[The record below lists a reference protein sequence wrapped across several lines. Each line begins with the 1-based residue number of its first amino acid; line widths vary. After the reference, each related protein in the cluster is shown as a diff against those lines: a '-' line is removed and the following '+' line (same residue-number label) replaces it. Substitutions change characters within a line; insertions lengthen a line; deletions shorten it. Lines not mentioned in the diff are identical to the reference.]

1 MASDRLTPV
10 LWLAGYAAATFLSF
24 PVGGGGFDIGFA
36 VAWLGPACLLIGLR
50 GVPPGRAAR
59 LAFVAALAG
68 HTAVLHWIYVVT
80 VTYGHA
86 SPFVGVIAPVGLA
99 AYLSAHTAL
108 FAAAVAWLRPFDATG
123 ARRWAGPF
131 LVAALW
137 TAVDHLR
144 SVSLSGFPWATLGYA
159 QHANPALLGLAPLG
173 SVYALSFTTVL
184 GGAGLALLWRERGSR
199 PGLVAW
205 AAVALLHAL
214 GLGVGLAT
222 APDGD
227 APRVRIGVLQ
237 GNIDQDVKWNPEW
250 AERTLAIYEDL
261 SRRAAADGAVWI
273 VWPETAV
280 PGSVHTDPSVRA
292 RLETLASETGATLV
306 VGGVGVVNDDSGRR
320 FFDSAF
326 VVDAGGVRERYDKAH
341 LVPFGEY
348 VPLRDLLGRVFSA
361 VARGIASAD
370 VSAGSGPRALA
381 LPTSDGSAVPAG
393 VTICY
398 ELLFPDLV
406 RGFVG
411 DGAQVLLAIT
421 NDAWYGRTGAPHQF
435 LAITA
440 LRSAENR
447 VWTARAANTGISG
460 FIDARGRVR
469 VQSRIFERGYLMGDV
484 PLRAA
489 AKGGSFYTRRG
500 DVWAWSCWIGVAV
513 AAAVGRRSPSPRLA
527 SPGRESEG

>member
-1 MASDRLTPV
+1 MASDRLKP
-10 LWLAGYAAATFLSF
+10 LPWLAGYAVATFLSF
-24 PVGGGGFDIGFA
+24 PVGGGGFDVGAA
-36 VAWLGPACLLIGLR
+36 VAWLGPACLLLGLR
-50 GVPPGRAAR
+50 GAPPARAAR
-59 LAFVAALAG
+59 LAFLAALVG

-86 SPFVGVIAPVGLA
+86 SPLVGVIAPAGLA
-99 AYLSAHTAL
+99 AYMAAHTAL
-108 FAAAVAWLRPFDATG
+108 FGAALAWLRPFDASG

-137 TAVDHLR
+137 TALDHLR

-173 SVYALSFTTVL
+173 SVYALSFATAL
-184 GGAGLALLWRERGSR
+184 GGAGLALLWGERASR
-199 PGLVAW
+199 PGLAAW
-205 AAVALLHAL
+205 AGVLLLHGL
-214 GLGVGLAT
+214 GLTIGHAT
-222 APDGD
+222 LPDAD
-227 APRVRIGVLQ
+227 APRVRIGVIQ
-237 GNIDQDVKWNPEW
+237 GNIDQGVKWNPAW
-250 AERTLAIYEDL
+250 AERTLAVYEDL
-261 SRRAAADGAVWI
+261 SRRAATDGAVWI

-280 PGSVHTDPSVRA
+280 PGSVYTDPAVRR
-292 RLETLASETGATLV
+292 RLRTLARETGATLV
-306 VGGVGVVNDDSGRR
+306 VGGVGVVSHDGGRR

-326 VVDAGGVRERYDKAH
+326 VVDADGIRERYDKAH

-348 VPLRDLLGRVFSA
+348 IPLRDLLGRVFSA
-361 VARGIASAD
+361 LARGIAAAD
-370 VSAGSGPRALA
+370 VSPGSGPRALV
-381 LPTSDGSAVPAG
+381 LPVRDGSAVPSG

-469 VQSRIFERGYLMGDV
+469 EQSGIFERGYLVEDV

-489 AKGGSFYTRRG
+489 PKGGSFYTRRG
-500 DVWAWSCWIGVAV
+500 DVFAWVCWIGVV
-513 AAAVGRRSPSPRLA
+513 AAAVVRRRSPT
-527 SPGRESEG
+527 PGGGTEG